1 MNFLRKLSGSAR
13 GGIGRHAPLESS
25 TGAEASSPHSHFSID
40 DAFDIPEDDVEAN
53 IIGGGGGGGQRLNG
67 SQQRA
72 YVAAGARANGGRRH
86 LSSSGSGAGEVIPE
100 EEDEEEETPIIK

>member
-1 MNFLRKLSGSAR
+1 MNFLRKLSGANGPTR
-13 GGIGRHAPLESS
+13 RHAPLESS
-25 TGAEASSPHSHFSID
+25 LGAEASSPHSHFSID

-53 IIGGGGGGGQRLNG
+53 ILGGGQRGNG
-67 SQQRA
+67 GQLQRA
-72 YVAAGARANGGRRH
+72 FVAASGGTRANGGRRH

>member
-1 MNFLRKLSGSAR
+1 MNFLRKLSGSTR

-53 IIGGGGGGGQRLNG
+53 IIGGGGGQRLNG
-67 SQQRA
+67 NQQRA
-72 YVAAGARANGGRRH
+72 NVAAGARANGGRRH

>member
-13 GGIGRHAPLESS
+13 GGIGRHAPLEST

-40 DAFDIPEDDVEAN
+40 DAFDIPEDDVEAAN
-53 IIGGGGGGGQRLNG
+53 IAVGGG

-72 YVAAGARANGGRRH
+72 FVAAAARANGGRRH

>member
-1 MNFLRKLSGSAR
+1 MNFLRKLGGSAR
-13 GGIGRHAPLESS
+13 GGGIGRHAPLESS
-25 TGAEASSPHSHFSID
+25 TGADASSPHSHFSID

-53 IIGGGGGGGQRLNG
+53 IIGGGQRGNYG
-67 SQQRA
+67 SQQQRA
-72 YVAAGARANGGRRH
+72 FVAAGARANGGRRH

>member
-53 IIGGGGGGGQRLNG
+53 IIGGGGAQRLSGN
-67 SQQRA
+67 QQRA
-72 YVAAGARANGGRRH
+72 FVAAATRANGGRRH

>member
-13 GGIGRHAPLESS
+13 GGIGRHAPLEST

-40 DAFDIPEDDVEAN
+40 DAFDIPEDDVEAAN
-53 IIGGGGGGGQRLNG
+53 IAVGGG

-72 YVAAGARANGGRRH
+72 FVAAATRANGGRRH
-86 LSSSGSGAGEVIPE
+86 LSPSLWLQFIS
-100 EEDEEEETPIIK
+100 TP

>member
-1 MNFLRKLSGSAR
+1 MNFLRKLGGSAR
-13 GGIGRHAPLESS
+13 GGGIGRHAPLESS
-25 TGAEASSPHSHFSID
+25 TGADASSPHSHFSID

-53 IIGGGGGGGQRLNG
+53 IIGGPRSQ
-67 SQQRA
+67 QQRA
-72 YVAAGARANGGRRH
+72 FVAAGTRANGGRRH

>member
-1 MNFLRKLSGSAR
+1 MNFLRKLGGSAR

-25 TGAEASSPHSHFSID
+25 TGADASSPHSHFSID

-53 IIGGGGGGGQRLNG
+53 IIGGQRGNYG
-67 SQQRA
+67 SQQQQRA
-72 YVAAGARANGGRRH
+72 FVAAGARANGGRRH